1 MLHREKDLKKIY
13 SKRMF
18 WAPISF
24 SLPIQDL
31 FDYSWLLGAELIEKE
46 NNENS
51 ECSDY
56 YCNFCQTEHLIQM

>member
-1 MLHREKDLKKIY
+1 
-13 SKRMF
+13 MF

-56 YCNFCQTEHLIQM
+56 YSNFCQTEHLIQM